1 MAATDCRRPRLSF
14 VLQDCKIS
22 IADDDPAR
30 LGKMMR
36 YEAFNKAMQIVPKV
50 ISSVESAL
58 VSNPGG
64 IVFIVDD
71 TDAPERYDK
80 EDVRCSLPHLLRESE
95 HVVCMRQV
103 LVTKCTKPV
112 GAIVQR
118 MTAAYVHKPVYA
130 AMSTDSATA
139 RAARAAVLAG
149 VIDLGGLQ
157 AAWEERFMVISDD
170 GEYGM
175 QSYTRAKRW
184 TLKVSAAAPEQ
195 NGIKRLKVA

>member
-1 MAATDCRRPRLSF
+1 
-14 VLQDCKIS
+14 
-22 IADDDPAR
+22 
-30 LGKMMR
+30 MMR

-80 EDVRCSLPHLLRESE
+80 ED
-95 HVVCMRQV
+95 V